1 MEKVLLTGAAGFIAS
16 RVAAQLLDRGV
27 EVVAIDNFND
37 AYDVRLKQ
45 HRMEALRGREGL
57 TFVEGDIESKELVN
71 RMFAEHRFDTVFNL
85 AARAGVRY
93 SIENPD
99 VYFSTNVD
107 GTRHLLEAMRHNGVK
122 KFLLASTSSLYA
134 GTPMPF
140 TEETP
145 VDRPLSPYAASKKA
159 AEVLAY
165 TYHHLF
171 GLDVS
176 ILRFFTVYGQAGR
189 PDMAPFRFIRW
200 IDEGTTIEMFGDGSQ
215 ARDFTYVDDIARGTI
230 LAARPLGYEIINLG
244 GGQRPTTLMELI
256 AAMEERLGKK
266 AVIDHKPFNKADMME
281 TWADISKAKRLL
293 GWEPEITLEEGLDR
307 TIGWYRENRD
317 LARALVI

>member
-16 RVAAQLLDRGV
+16 RVAAQLLDQGV

-37 AYDVRLKQ
+37 AYDVRLKH
-45 HRMEALRGREGL
+45 HRMEALRGRAGL
-57 TFVEGDIESKELVN
+57 TFIEGDIESKALVDQV
-71 RMFAEHRFDTVFNL
+71 FAEHRFDTVFNL

-107 GTRHLLEAMRHNGVK
+107 GTRHLLQAMRFHGVK

-140 TEETP
+140 NEETP

-176 ILRFFTVYGQAGR
+176 ILRFFTVYGPAGR

-230 LAARPLGYEIINLG
+230 LAAKPLGYEVINLG

-256 AAMEERLGKK
+256 AAMEERLGRK

-293 GWEPEITLEEGLDR
+293 GWEPEIPLEEGLDR
-307 TIGWYRENRD
+307 TIGWYRDNRD